1 VTDAL
6 SVLSPVGFAAGGASF
21 LATVFATRRRG
32 RGDAPF
38 HRTAGPPMDDKGS
51 GSMKVTAKKRSSAED
66 DVLET

>member
-6 SVLSPVGFAAGGASF
+6 SVLSPVGLATGGASF

-38 HRTAGPPMDDKGS
+38 DRTAGPPRDDRGK
-51 GSMKVTAKKRSSAED
+51 GSMKAAVRKRSSAED
-66 DVLET
+66 DALEA